1 LKNIKTNIKSL
12 LNLSS
17 TKSII
22 VKNSFWLIFDQAIRM
37 LFALIIGSWT
47 ARYLGKSNYGQISF
61 VTSYLTLFQIIS
73 GLGMEAIVV
82 RDLIYDRVNANK
94 IIGSVFIM
102 KLFTGVINWVLSI
115 IFVIYL
121 YGVNDETY
129 ILVFIAGLSLVFQ
142 SFSVIELWFQSN
154 NKTFNIVLPKL
165 IASVI
170 INTLKIVFI
179 VNGASIYLF
188 IALYSIEFILSAL
201 FLFIA
206 LRRYPIQGKYKFDF
220 TVSKKIFKDS
230 WPFLVSAISIYL
242 YTRFDMFIIK
252 KELGSAELGIYN
264 AAITISTLLPIL
276 PMIML
281 NVLNPILAKKK
292 VESEELYQ
300 NYLKLTFRVFGYS
313 GILFSVCVY
322 FLSDFIVKILFGSDF
337 AAATDVL
344 KIHIFTNVFIYMGI
358 AQNIWIVNENKGKIN
373 VYKTIVGIVLAIV
386 FNLLLIPKYGV
397 IGAAYSAL
405 IVQFISSFLINSI
418 LAPEAF
424 RLQWRSL
431 LIR

>member
-1 LKNIKTNIKSL
+1 MKNIITHYKRLN
-12 LNLSS
+12 NLST

-22 VKNSFWLIFDQAIRM
+22 FKNSFWLIFDQVIRM

-47 ARYLGKSNYGQISF
+47 ARYLGKFNYGQLSF

-73 GLGMEAIVV
+73 GLGMDAIVV
-82 RDLIYDRVNANK
+82 RDLIYDRVNANV
-94 IIGSVFIM
+94 IIGTVFSM
-102 KLFTGVINWVLSI
+102 KFFIGIINWILSI
-115 IFVIYL
+115 ILVIYL
-121 YGVNDETY
+121 YGLNDETY
-129 ILVFIAGLSLVFQ
+129 ILVIIAGLSLVFQ

-154 NKTFNIVLPKL
+154 NKSFYIVLPKL

-170 INTLKIVFI
+170 INILKIGFI
-179 VNGASIYLF
+179 VNGGSIYFF

-206 LRRYPIQGKYKFDF
+206 SRRYPIQGKYKFDF
-220 TVSKKIFKDS
+220 NLSKKIFRDS
-230 WPFLVSAISIYL
+230 WPFLVSGVSIYL
-242 YTRFDMFIIK
+242 YTRFDMFVIK
-252 KELGSAELGIYN
+252 KELGSAELGVFN
-264 AAITISTLLPIL
+264 SAITISTLLPIL

-281 NVLNPILAKKK
+281 KVLNPILAKKK
-292 VESEELYQ
+292 VESEATYQ
-300 NYLKLTFRVFGYS
+300 KYLKLIFRIFGYS
-313 GILFSVCVY
+313 GILFSVLVY
-322 FLSDFIVKILFGSDF
+322 FLSDFFVNILFGADF
-337 AAATDVL
+337 VAATEVL
-344 KIHIFTNVFIYMGI
+344 RIHIFTNVFIYMGI
-358 AQNIWIVNENKGKIN
+358 AQNLWIVNENKGKIN
-373 VYKTIVGIVLAIV
+373 VYKTIVGIVLSIG

-431 LIR
+431 YR

>member
-1 LKNIKTNIKSL
+1 
-12 LNLSS
+12 
-17 TKSII
+17 
-22 VKNSFWLIFDQAIRM
+22 M

-129 ILVFIAGLSLVFQ
+129 VLVFIAGLSLVFQ

-154 NKTFNIVLPKL
+154 NKSFNIVLPKL

-179 VNGASIYLF
+179 VNEASIYLF

-206 LRRYPIQGKYKFDF
+206 LRSYPIQGKYKFDF
-220 TVSKKIFKDS
+220 TISKKILRDS
-230 WPFLVSAISIYL
+230 WPFLVSSISIYL

-252 KELGSAELGIYN
+252 KELGSAELGVYN

-281 NVLNPILAKKK
+281 NVLNPILAKMK
-292 VESEELYQ
+292 VESEETYKIFL
-300 NYLKLTFRVFGYS
+300 NTTFKIFAYT

-322 FLSDFIVKILFGSDF
+322 FLSDVIVKILFGSDF
-337 AAATDVL
+337 APATDVL
-344 KIHIFTNVFIYMGI
+344 KIHVFTNVFIYLGI

-373 VYKTIVGIVLAIV
+373 VYKTIVGILLAIV

-405 IVQFISSFLINSI
+405 IVQFISSFLVNII

>member
-1 LKNIKTNIKSL
+1 MKKLITHIKSL
-12 LNLSS
+12 NNLST

-47 ARYLGKSNYGQISF
+47 ARYLGKSDYGQISF

-73 GLGMEAIVV
+73 GLGLETIVV
-82 RDLIYDRVNANK
+82 RDLINNRINANK

-102 KLFTGVINWVLSI
+102 KLFTGFINWILSI
-115 IFVIYL
+115 IFVVYL

-154 NKTFNIVLPKL
+154 NKSFNIVLPK
-165 IASVI
+165 IISSVI
-170 INTLKIVFI
+170 INVLKIVFI
-179 VNGASIYLF
+179 VNEASIYFF
-188 IALYSIEFILSAL
+188 ISLYSIEFILSAI

-206 LRRYPIQGKYKFDF
+206 LKRYPIQGKYNFDF
-220 TVSKKIFKDS
+220 TISKKILNDS
-230 WPFLVSAISIYL
+230 WPFLISAISIYL

-276 PMIML
+276 PMILL
-281 NVLNPILAKKK
+281 NVMNPILAKKK
-292 VESEELYQ
+292 VESEVMYQ
-300 NYLKLTFRVFGYS
+300 NYLKLTFRIFGYS
-313 GILFSVCVY
+313 GIFFSICVY

-337 AAATDVL
+337 NEATSIL
-344 KIHIFTNVFIYMGI
+344 KIHVFTNVFIYMGI
-358 AQNIWIVNENKGKIN
+358 AQNLWVVNENKGKIN
-373 VYKTIVGIVLAIV
+373 VYKTIVGIVFAIG
-386 FNLLLIPKYGV
+386 FNLLLIPKYGL

-405 IVQFISSFLINSI
+405 IVQFISAFLINSI
-418 LAPEAF
+418 IAPEAF
-424 RLQWRSL
+424 KLQWRSL